1 MRYLMRQKMFALAD
15 GFTIKDENDN
25 DIYRV
30 DGKVFAMGHKLSF
43 NDMAGNE
50 LASIS
55 QKLLSW
61 GPTYEIY
68 QGGALTATVSK
79 HFTFLKAEFTIT
91 VPGSDDLEAVG
102 QFNAHAYTFTQA
114 GRTVAEVSKRWFALT
129 DTYGVDIAENEDDL
143 LILAGTVVIDMVCH
157 PDQQQNQL

>member
-1 MRYLMRQKMFALAD
+1 MKYQMRQKMFALAD
-15 GFTIKDENDN
+15 GFIIKDENEN

-43 NDMAGNE
+43 NDMGGNE
-50 LASIS
+50 LAFIS

-68 QGGALTATVSK
+68 KAGELAATVAK
-79 HFTFLKAEFTIT
+79 HFTFLNSEFTVT

-102 QFNAHAYTFTQA
+102 QFTAHDYTFTQG
-114 GRTVAEVSKRWFALT
+114 GRQVAEISKRWFALT
-129 DTYGVDIAENEDDL
+129 DTYGVDIAANEDDL
-143 LILAGTVVIDMVCH
+143 LILASTVVIDMVCH
-157 PDQQQNQL
+157 PDNRQK

>member
-15 GFTIKDENDN
+15 GFIIKDENQN

-43 NDMAGNE
+43 NDIAGNE
-50 LASIS
+50 LAFIT

-68 QGGALTATVSK
+68 QGGNLTAPGSK
-79 HFTFLKAEFTIT
+79 HFTFLKSEFTIT
-91 VPGSDDLEAVG
+91 VPGSDDLHATG
-102 QFNAHAYTFTQA
+102 QFNAHAYTFTQG
-114 GRTVAEVSKRWFALT
+114 GRTIAEVSKRWFALT

-143 LILAGTVVIDMVCH
+143 LILASTVVIDMVCH
-157 PDQQQNQL
+157 PDQQHNQF